1 MPPCCLFLWVDHS
14 GLTESLIEPLL
25 CSEEL
30 KVHIQIKNYSVGCLM
45 SSSNADKR
53 EVKLPLL
60 CPVHVLACYVE
71 CTAPIRYTVQFV
83 ICFRDGMAGKALSTL
98 PQPPLRLPVGYVI
111 SQAYRL
117 AGCDPVVRAHLIHAL
132 FSGVCTTTCPM
143 FPGRH
148 EEEGLRVVDCVLTP
162 GVIAMAT

>member
-1 MPPCCLFLWVDHS
+1 M
-14 GLTESLIEPLL
+14 
-25 CSEEL
+25 
-30 KVHIQIKNYSVGCLM
+30 
-45 SSSNADKR
+45 
-53 EVKLPLL
+53 
-60 CPVHVLACYVE
+60 LACYVE
-71 CTAPIRYTVQFV
+71 CTAPIRYTVQLL
-83 ICFRDGMAGKALSTL
+83 IRFRDGIAGKDLSTL

-117 AGCDPVVRAHLIHAL
+117 AGCDPHAVVHSHLIHAL
-132 FSGVCTTTCPM
+132 FSGVCMTTFGPM